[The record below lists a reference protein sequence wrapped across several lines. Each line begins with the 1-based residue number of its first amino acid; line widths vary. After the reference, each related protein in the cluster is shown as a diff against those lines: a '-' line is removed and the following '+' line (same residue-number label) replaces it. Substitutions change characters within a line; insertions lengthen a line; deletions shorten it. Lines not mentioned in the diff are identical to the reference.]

1 MEKTHEE
8 KNQIVSV
15 THGFVDGTSFPPF
28 FSSLRRISDEAL
40 CLQMQQCLEG
50 LATGRC
56 LSPGLGHALTYH
68 SDNLKICWLK
78 KCSPGLISDVYI
90 SLFEKWRSSSQLC
103 YVSFTRGVIEKG
115 GLFPGVGTN
124 TRICLHV
131 YIGAGGMP
139 VFLSANIASGT

>member
-1 MEKTHEE
+1 MDLLM
-8 KNQIVSV
+8 
-15 THGFVDGTSFPPF
+15 GPPF
-28 FSSLRRISDEAL
+28 HYRISFLQGEFQMKPYAFKCNSAL
-40 CLQMQQCLEG
+40 QVGHRKMFVF
-50 LATGRC
+50 
-56 LSPGLGHALTYH
+56 PKLGQALTYH

-78 KCSPGLISDVYI
+78 NCSPGLISDVYI

-115 GLFPGVGTN
+115 GLFPGVGAN